1 MDSNNRINELF
12 DIRDRITINRRAFL
26 AKSAE
31 CTAGLTLLAFPGIQR
46 AGFAAQESKSKE
58 EIFKGLETKAAKFMQ
73 MYGSCAKSS
82 FAALNEQFE
91 LKADQMVPALM
102 PLTGGIAG
110 KGETCGAVS
119 GSLLAIGFFFDSLN
133 RGGKQQPGA
142 SIRFGS
148 IFFGEFEKEFGSTR
162 CREVVRHQYGRYF
175 DFAKPEE
182 QKLFLE
188 QSKKGD
194 KCTEVVTKAILL
206 AATIMLENSSV

>member
-1 MDSNNRINELF
+1 M
-12 DIRDRITINRRAFL
+12 
-26 AKSAE
+26 K
-31 CTAGLTLLAFPGIQR
+31 
-46 AGFAAQESKSKE
+46 
-58 EIFKGLETKAAKFMQ
+58 

-91 LKADQMVPALM
+91 LKAEQMVPAIM

-119 GSLLAIGFFFDSLN
+119 GSLLAIGYFFESLN
-133 RGGKQQPGA
+133 RAGKQQPGA
-142 SIRFGS
+142 TMRLGS
-148 IFFGEFEKEFGSTR
+148 MFFDGFEKEFGSTR

-188 QSKKGD
+188 QTKSGD
-194 KCTEVVTKAILL
+194 KCTEVVTKAIHL
-206 AATIMLENSSV
+206 AATIMLDNSSV

>member
-1 MDSNNRINELF
+1 MNSNDRINELF
-12 DIRDRITINRRAFL
+12 DLRDRITFSRRAFL
-26 AKSAE
+26 AKSAG
-31 CTAGLTLLAFPGIQR
+31 CASGLTLLAFPGIQR
-46 AGFAAQESKSKE
+46 AGGAAQANESKE
-58 EIFKGLETKAAKFMQ
+58 EIFKGLEAKAAKFMK

-91 LKADQMVPALM
+91 LKAEQMVPAIM

-119 GSLLAIGFFFDSLN
+119 GSLLAIGYFFESLN
-133 RGGKQQPGA
+133 RAGKQQPGA
-142 SIRFGS
+142 TMRLGS
-148 IFFGEFEKEFGSTR
+148 MFFDGFEKEFGSTR

-188 QSKKGD
+188 QTKSGD